1 MNVTKATSLLQA
13 SFRPL
18 LSILTL
24 ALPFLINTTRKLH
37 RNWKRLPADTAE
49 IIVGFVFCF
58 FGGLYPALFAA
69 VQAVKLGGWNTF
81 KGALSTL
88 SKEVI
93 VILEASEKD
102 DEANRTRGT
111 GKEDEKSFMI
121 RKLNLVMT
129 KVNPEKVDEALASLY
144 KIWAT
149 VVATLSVKFAR
160 TIAMAVTLSNA
171 AQRTI
176 LLVAGPT
183 IKSALP
189 KGYERWVP
197 ILIGWLT
204 KSIAISLAWYLQAA
218 ISAITSAIEGG
229 LIISRTLLR
238 MLVKKGVKL
247 GGLIPKKH
255 EYTFI
260 DEAVGYL
267 LAALGF
273 YFQFKFGFSAP
284 FPFNLILLPF
294 ETAETYLR
302 WVITK

>member
-1 MNVTKATSLLQA
+1 M
-13 SFRPL
+13 
-18 LSILTL
+18 
-24 ALPFLINTTRKLH
+24 
-37 RNWKRLPADTAE
+37 
-49 IIVGFVFCF
+49 
-58 FGGLYPALFAA
+58 
-69 VQAVKLGGWNTF
+69 
-81 KGALSTL
+81 
-88 SKEVI
+88 
-93 VILEASEKD
+93 
-102 DEANRTRGT
+102 
-111 GKEDEKSFMI
+111 
-121 RKLNLVMT
+121 
-129 KVNPEKVDEALASLY
+129 DEALASLY

-149 VVATLSVKFAR
+149 VIATLSVKFAR

-204 KSIAISLAWYLQAA
+204 KSIAISLAWYLQAV

-238 MLVKKGVKL
+238 MLIKKGVKL
-247 GGLIPKKH
+247 GGLIPEKH
-255 EYTFI
+255 EDTFI
-260 DEAVGYL
+260 DEAVGYM
-267 LAALGF
+267 LAFFGF

-284 FPFNLILLPF
+284 FPFNLILFPF